1 MGISTSLDANG
12 YGMFIDGADESWHAT
27 DMKKDDPMT
36 RLPLAALFLA
46 GSLFALPAAAQ
57 EADTSAAEKIN
68 QVIVYGNDQCAPS
81 AADEIVVCNRLPEQD
96 RYRVPQ
102 LFRGGDPLD
111 PRNQA
116 WLNRV
121 TTMERVGRFG
131 TDSCSPVGLGGFTG
145 CTQALVA
152 GARAEEQAAD
162 KTDWQAMIA
171 DERAKRIAGID
182 AASDEVE
189 AAVVAEERAM
199 AERQKAAQD
208 LEAQANGTA
217 PQREQTDPEASEL
230 PVPPQN

>member
-1 MGISTSLDANG
+1 
-12 YGMFIDGADESWHAT
+12 
-27 DMKKDDPMT
+27 MT

-46 GSLFALPAAAQ
+46 SSLAALPAAAQ
-57 EADTSAAEKIN
+57 DADTTNADKIN
-68 QVIVYGNDQCAPS
+68 QVIVYGQDKCEQSSP
-81 AADEIVVCNRLPEQD
+81 DEIVVCNRLPEND

-102 LFRGGDPLD
+102 IFRGGDPLD

-121 TTMERVGRFG
+121 TAMERVGRFG

-145 CTQALVA
+145 CTQQLVS
-152 GARAEEQAAD
+152 GAKAEQKAAD

-189 AAVVAEERAM
+189 AAVVAEERAL
-199 AERQKAAQD
+199 AERQKAAEE
-208 LEAQANGTA
+208 LERQASGQA
-217 PQREQTDPEASEL
+217 PAPATPDAEAGAL
-230 PVPPQN
+230 PVPPKN

>member
-1 MGISTSLDANG
+1 MQGRGVMPHQT
-12 YGMFIDGADESWHAT
+12 T
-27 DMKKDDPMT
+27 KDDPMT
-36 RLPLAALFLA
+36 RLPLAALFMA
-46 GSLFALPAAAQ
+46 TSLFALPAAAQ

-182 AASDEVE
+182 AAADEVE
-189 AAVVAEERAM
+189 AAVVAEERAL

-217 PQREQTDPEASEL
+217 PMPEQTDPEASEL
-230 PVPPQN
+230 PVPPQK

>member
-1 MGISTSLDANG
+1 
-12 YGMFIDGADESWHAT
+12 
-27 DMKKDDPMT
+27 MT

-57 EADTSAAEKIN
+57 DADTSNADKIN
-68 QVIVYGNDQCAPS
+68 QVIVYGSDKCEQSSP
-81 AADEIVVCNRLPEQD
+81 DEIVVCNRLPEQD

-121 TTMERVGRFG
+121 TSMERVGRFG

-145 CTQALVA
+145 CTRALVE
-152 GARAEEQAAD
+152 GARAEEKAAD
-162 KTDWQAMIA
+162 KTDWQTMIA
-171 DERAKRIAGID
+171 EERAKRLAGID

-199 AERQKAAQD
+199 AERQKAAAD
-208 LEAQANGTA
+208 LEAQASGNA
-217 PQREQTDPEASEL
+217 PQRETTDPDASEL
-230 PVPPQN
+230 PVPPKN

>member
-1 MGISTSLDANG
+1 
-12 YGMFIDGADESWHAT
+12 
-27 DMKKDDPMT
+27 MT
-36 RLPLAALFLA
+36 RLPLAALLLA

-57 EADTSAAEKIN
+57 DADTSSAEKIN
-68 QVIVYGNDQCAPS
+68 QVIVYGNDKCEPS
-81 AADEIVVCNRLPEQD
+81 NSDEIVVCNRLPEGD

-121 TTMERVGRFG
+121 TAMERVGRFG

-152 GARAEEQAAD
+152 GAKAERQAAD

-199 AERQKAAQD
+199 AERQKAAAD

-217 PQREQTDPEASEL
+217 PQREQAEPDATEL
-230 PVPPQN
+230 PVPPRN

>member
-1 MGISTSLDANG
+1 
-12 YGMFIDGADESWHAT
+12 
-27 DMKKDDPMT
+27 MT

-46 GSLFALPAAAQ
+46 SSLAALPAAAQ
-57 EADTSAAEKIN
+57 DADTTNADKIN
-68 QVIVYGNDQCAPS
+68 QVIVYGQDKCEQSSP
-81 AADEIVVCNRLPEQD
+81 DEIVVCNRLPEND

-102 LFRGGDPLD
+102 IFRGGDPLD

-121 TTMERVGRFG
+121 TAMERVGRFG

-145 CTQALVA
+145 CTQQLVS
-152 GARAEEQAAD
+152 GAKAEQKAAD

-189 AAVVAEERAM
+189 AAVVAEERAL
-199 AERQKAAQD
+199 AERQKAAAE
-208 LEAQANGTA
+208 LERQASGQA
-217 PQREQTDPEASEL
+217 PAPATPDAEAGAL
-230 PVPPQN
+230 PVPPKN